1 MLIELESDSY
11 WQKGTANFLNA
22 TKKKKKN
29 PIFIR
34 IEHIDV
40 KDLRFTDQNFRE
52 RKYLKS
58 FRERERERERESFV
72 FIWTLCL
79 SSEIFYVGEIER
91 ERDLVP

>member
-1 MLIELESDSY
+1 MPP
-11 WQKGTANFLNA
+11 KK
-22 TKKKKKN
+22 KKKKKN

-58 FRERERERERESFV
+58 FRERERESFV
-72 FIWTLCL
+72 FI
-79 SSEIFYVGEIER
+79 
-91 ERDLVP
+91 